1 MQSLNTNPEDYE
13 SQTGYV
19 QWTVI
24 FGVAPKQS
32 VVVVST
38 YDIEISQEHTD
49 LNIAEPLT
57 KTSLTSKT

>member
-1 MQSLNTNPEDYE
+1 MSLRPDMY
-13 SQTGYV
+13 SG
-19 QWTVI
+19 TVV

-32 VVVVST
+32 VVAAST

>member
-1 MQSLNTNPEDYE
+1 MSLRPDMY
-13 SQTGYV
+13 SG
-19 QWTVI
+19 TVI

-32 VVVVST
+32 VVAAST
-38 YDIEISQEHTD
+38 YDIKIGQEHTD